1 MRKILIILV
10 SVLLFIGCFDI
21 SDNYIV
27 TDKQIQDPISVF
39 ETDKEHPNGYIKTI
53 PRLYI
58 LTVKNKNT
66 EETHA
71 IVVEKKIYFKYDLGS
86 EIDPEDIKKE

>member
-10 SVLLFIGCFDI
+10 SILFIGCLSS
-21 SDNYIV
+21 SDEYIV
-27 TDKQIQDPISVF
+27 VDRQIQDPISVF

-66 EETHA
+66 DVTRA
-71 IVVEKKIYFKYDLGS
+71 VVVKKKIYFKYDLGS

>member
-10 SVLLFIGCFDI
+10 SILFVGCFSF
-21 SDNYIV
+21 SDDYIV
-27 TDKQIQDPISVF
+27 VDRQIQDPISVF

-58 LTVKNKNT
+58 LTIKNKNT
-66 EETHA
+66 EESHA
-71 IVVEKKIYFKYDLGS
+71 VVVEKKIYFKYDLGS